1 MRSPWLL
8 IGAVLAGLAVV
19 AGAFGAHALRDRLVP
34 PHAGWY
40 DLAVRYQMYHGLA
53 LVALGAVSTRRVR
66 VGAAAGCL
74 LVGTLIFCGT
84 LYLMALADL
93 RWLGAVTPIGGT
105 LLLIGWLALAIAAG
119 RRRGFGQ

>member
-8 IGAVLAGLAVV
+8 IGAVLAGLAVA
-19 AGAFGAHALRDRLVP
+19 AGAFGAHALRDRLTP

-53 LVALGAVSTRRVR
+53 LVALGAMSTRRVR
-66 VGAAAGCL
+66 AGAAAGCL
-74 LVGTLIFCGT
+74 LAGTLIFCGT

-105 LLLIGWLALAIAAG
+105 LLLIGWLVLAIAAG